1 MKLDDYLRLLR
12 RWLWLIIIGTF
23 MAGGVA
29 YLIRSQQTP
38 RYGAQVT
45 VSVGTFINTPNPNTA
60 EITTGVELALTY
72 AHLAK
77 TYTVLEA
84 SIAAG
89 HYPLTAKELDEA
101 LTVSAVEDTSLL
113 KIIVSNSDPVLAI
126 NLANEVARQLI
137 LNSPSNLTPQQQSQ
151 IDLANAEIQRLETQ
165 LEQERLRLTTIT
177 AQMDATTDQV
187 ELERLTEQYNT
198 VITSINQASSTI
210 AQFNDTISVLRQ
222 RTNSLEIVDPA
233 RILDTSPGINIYI
246 VTIAGAIAGAVGAWS
261 VILLVEYTDNTI
273 RTVER
278 ATEALALP
286 ALAAIPRFGKR
297 NATYKEQLVTYL
309 EPQSPIAEEYRAL
322 RTNMM
327 FTSNGTTPHRAYVIS
342 SAGPDEGK
350 TVTVA
355 NMAVAMALAGWRVLL
370 IDADLRRSRL
380 HELFDLDS
388 QNGLTTLLSVMPEQL
403 SPADTRQMMQ
413 DCLKVTSVPELFV
426 ITSGYI
432 PLNPTEVLGS
442 LALRK
447 WYNFIQDEVRADVVL
462 FDTPPVLAVA
472 DAPVLASSLEVPV
485 VMVIRAG
492 RTRPGPVVRAKER
505 LAALNIEIKGFVLN
519 AMNPRDQKDDYD
531 QSYYYYYYGDSR
543 AAQSTREAP
552 VSKPE

>member
-1 MKLDDYLRLLR
+1 MNIHDYLHLLR
-12 RWLWLIIIGTF
+12 RWLWLIVIATF
-23 MAGGVA
+23 MAGGAA
-29 YLIRSQQTP
+29 YLFRSQQTDQ
-38 RYGAQVT
+38 YEAQVT
-45 VSVGTFINTPNPNTA
+45 VSVGSFINAPNPNTA

-72 AHLAK
+72 VHLAK

-84 SIAAG
+84 TIAAG
-89 HYPLTAKELDEA
+89 NYPLTAKELDAA
-101 LTVSAVEDTSLL
+101 LTVSAIQDTSLL
-113 KIIVSNSDPVLAI
+113 KIVVSNPDPALAI

-151 IDLANAEIQRLETQ
+151 IDLADAEIQRLETQ

-198 VITSINQASSTI
+198 VIASINQASSTI
-210 AQFNDTISVLRQ
+210 AQFNDTLSVLQQ
-222 RTNSLEIVDPA
+222 RTNSLTIVDPA

-246 VTIAGAIAGAVGAWS
+246 VTIVGAIAGAVGAWC
-261 VILLVEYTDNTI
+261 VILVVEYLDNTI
-273 RTVER
+273 RTVDG

-297 NATYKEQLVTYL
+297 NTKYGDQLVTYR

-327 FTSNGTTPHRAYVIS
+327 FTSNGATPHRAYVIS
-342 SAGPDEGK
+342 SAGPGEGK

-355 NMAVAMALAGWRVLL
+355 NMAVAMAMAGWRVLL
-370 IDADLRRSRL
+370 IDADLRRPRL
-380 HELFDLDS
+380 HEFFDLDS
-388 QNGLTTLLSVMPEQL
+388 QNGLTTLLSVLPEQL

-413 DCLKVTSVPELFV
+413 DCLKETSVPELFV

-447 WYNFIQDEVRADVVL
+447 WYTFIQSEVKADVVL

-472 DAPVLASSLEVPV
+472 DAPVLASSLDVPV

-492 RTRPGPVVRAKER
+492 QTRPAPVQRAKDR
-505 LAALNIEIKGFVLN
+505 LAALDIEIKGFVLN

-531 QSYYYYYYGDSR
+531 QSYYYYYYRDSR
-543 AAQSTREAP
+543 ATKAPHETP
-552 VSKPE
+552 VSKPD